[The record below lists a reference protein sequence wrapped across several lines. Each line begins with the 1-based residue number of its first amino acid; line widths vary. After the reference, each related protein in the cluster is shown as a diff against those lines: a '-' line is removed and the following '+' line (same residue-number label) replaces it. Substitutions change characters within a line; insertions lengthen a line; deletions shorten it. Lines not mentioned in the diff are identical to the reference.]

1 MYRKTL
7 LLLFVL
13 SGTLALNA
21 QILYV
26 DANRPIDG
34 DGSSWLLA
42 YKSLTSALNQAHYN
56 TAITEIRV
64 TGGEQVAAYSP
75 VSGDKANTFLITRG
89 GLKITGGYAAGG
101 SANPVPGKTSVLDG
115 NRYFYHVMVIVGLA
129 SDAGALA
136 ISGFTIRGGRADQ
149 VLPGVIFQYIVSS
162 DTGGGIV
169 IMKNAS
175 KKIIF
180 RNCIIHSNYAG
191 NTGGGVH
198 IQETMPTFMNCLF
211 WGNYADYGGAAF
223 NYDDSHANY
232 INCTIAGNHDNH
244 GGGGMRNSSSY
255 PWIVNSIIYGNDGG
269 IANKNSSP
277 IIFNSLV
284 EGLASLTLT
293 MGGENLDGDTNNPQF
308 AVPLAMPITTT
319 PAQGIV
325 VNYRLK
331 LNSPAIN
338 KGSNT
343 KYESDGGDVNTD
355 YDLWGNPRLYG
366 SFVDMGTFENRGT
379 DPLPVHFQTVS
390 AVVKNEQLLV
400 NWSTETETNND
411 HFLIQASNDGVNFKT
426 IQTIQSKAADGNS
439 NGTLEYS
446 STITLS
452 TITAAGLLLLI
463 FGIGGASVRK
473 RKYGLC
479 LLLLGGVLFFSC
491 HKTELQ
497 NLIDDGKLFVRIV
510 QVDKDGTERTSKVV
524 QVARN

>member
-175 KKIIF
+175 KEIIF

-223 NYDDSHANY
+223 NYDNSNTYY
-232 INCTIAGNHDNH
+232 INCTIGGNHDNH
-244 GGGGMRNSSSY
+244 GGGGMRNSSSN
-255 PWIVNSIIYGNDGG
+255 PRIISSIIYGNDGG
-269 IANKNSSP
+269 IANNSSSP
-277 IIFNSLV
+277 NISYSLV
-284 EGLASLTLT
+284 QGLTATT
-293 MGGENLDGDTNNPQF
+293 DGNLNGNTNNPQF

-319 PAQGIV
+319 PAQGII

-331 LNSPAIN
+331 LNSPVIN
-338 KGSNT
+338 MGSGND
-343 KYESDGGDVNTD
+343 YLLQGGNLNAD

-366 SFVDMGTFENRGT
+366 SFVDMGAFESQGI
-379 DPLPVHFQTVS
+379 DPLPVNFKTIS
-390 AVVKNEQLLV
+390 AVVKNEHLLV
-400 NWSTETETNND
+400 NWATETETNNN

-426 IQTIQSKAADGNS
+426 FQTVQSKAVDGNS
-439 NGTLEYS
+439 SGALEYS
-446 STITLS
+446 SAISLS
-452 TITAAGLLLLI
+452 TITAAGLLLLA
-463 FGIGGASVRK
+463 FGMAGASRRK
-473 RKYGLC
+473 IKYGLC
-479 LLLLGGVLFFSC
+479 LAILGGVLFLSC
-491 HKTELQ
+491 NKTELRKAM
-497 NLIDDGKLFVRIV
+497 DDGKLFVRIV
-510 QVDKDGTERTSKVV
+510 QVDKDGTERASKVV
-524 QVARN
+524 QVVKE